1 MIPGSSRPA
10 RKLKLNEAVLT
21 ADSFPGTGSDRH
33 RVFFAPSHFRAAP
46 GPAQVVS
53 RNLVQTGNEME
64 NKKSQMNLF

>member
-33 RVFFAPSHFRAAP
+33 RVFLRLRISGLLPVRHRWYP
-46 GPAQVVS
+46 VIWCRP
-53 RNLVQTGNEME
+53 EMKWKIK
-64 NKKSQMNLF
+64 NRR